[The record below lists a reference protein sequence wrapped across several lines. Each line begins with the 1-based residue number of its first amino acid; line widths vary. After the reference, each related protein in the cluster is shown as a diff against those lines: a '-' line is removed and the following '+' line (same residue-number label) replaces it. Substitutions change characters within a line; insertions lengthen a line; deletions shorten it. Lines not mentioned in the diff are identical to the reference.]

1 MPAKRNPKKSRT
13 TATPKP
19 AAADLTP
26 IEVDAIG
33 LAPASVPALPVAAT
47 PPTKAGPPVRGAGA
61 RNPGG
66 RSQQAPQAR
75 RYAFRRS

>member
-13 TATPKP
+13 VTPKP
-19 AAADLTP
+19 TVADLTP
-26 IEVDAIG
+26 IEVDAITV
-33 LAPASVPALPVAAT
+33 APASVPALPAT
-47 PPTKAGPPVRGAGA
+47 PPTKAGPPARGAGA

>member
-13 TATPKP
+13 TVTPKP
-19 AAADLTP
+19 TVADLTP

-33 LAPASVPALPVAAT
+33 LAPASVPALPAAA
-47 PPTKAGPPVRGAGA
+47 PSTKAGPPVRGSGA